1 MNTPK
6 ELQKIYN
13 RLPKEKVDLST
24 HKVALSITGDIKK
37 ALGQSKSLDS
47 KGSKQEDKLI
57 NLGEKVTEIKNKYF
71 DAADASKALLSQ
83 MDDSSKESVKLI
95 EKAEE
100 AAKTLGVNASD
111 IEGYF
116 DLKDSISNLNQGSE
130 RLDKEIK
137 FAQK

>member
-1 MNTPK
+1 MNTPQ
-6 ELQKIYN
+6 ELKKILD
-13 RLPKEKVDLST
+13 RFPKEKTELT
-24 HKVALSITGDIKK
+24 IHKVSLSITGDIKK

-57 NLGEKVTEIKNKYF
+57 NLSDKVSEIKNKYF
-71 DAADASKALLSQ
+71 DVADGAKALLAQ

-100 AAKTLGVNASD
+100 AAKTLGVNPSD

-116 DLKDSISNLNQGSE
+116 DLKDSVSNLNSSSE